1 MHTLKRKPFIPVLL
15 LGLIV
20 TFCAQAQESDTE
32 LIAEA
37 ESAAPES
44 VTKNA
49 TIKTSDGRVLREGS
63 NSWTCY
69 PGSGAIGPM
78 CNESQWDELI
88 GAVMTQAPIDVQK
101 FSLSYMMAGEGEALG
116 VSNVD
121 PFATDPTDDN
131 QWVKEGPHLMI
142 LVPDQ
147 TALEGLSTDP
157 NDPVY
162 VMWKDTPYAHIM
174 VKVGEEE

>member
-1 MHTLKRKPFIPVLL
+1 MNFLKTLIPMLL
-15 LGLIV
+15 LSLLV
-20 TFCAQAQESDTE
+20 TGCAQTQASDVE
-32 LIAEA
+32 LIADA

-49 TIKTSDGRVLREGS
+49 TIKASDGRVLRQGS

-78 CNESQWDELI
+78 CNQAQWDELI
-88 GAVMTQAPIDVQK
+88 GAVMAQEPIDVQT

-116 VSNVD
+116 VSNID
-121 PFATDPTDDN
+121 PFATEPTDDN

-174 VKVGEEE
+174 VKVGEQE

>member
-1 MHTLKRKPFIPVLL
+1 MNTLKRKSFIPVLL
-15 LGLIV
+15 LCLLV

-49 TIKTSDGRVLREGS
+49 TIKNSEGRVLRQGS

-121 PFATDPTDDN
+121 PFATEPTDDN

-147 TALEGLSTDP
+147 SALEGISTDP
-157 NDPVY
+157 EDPVY
-162 VMWKDTPYAHIM
+162 VMWKGTPYAHIM
-174 VKVGEEE
+174 VKVGEQE

>member
-1 MHTLKRKPFIPVLL
+1 MNFLKTLIPVLL
-15 LGLIV
+15 LSLLV
-20 TFCAQAQESDTE
+20 TGCAQTQASDVE
-32 LIAEA
+32 LIADA

-49 TIKTSDGRVLREGS
+49 TIKASDGRVLRQGS

-78 CNESQWDELI
+78 CNQAQWDELI
-88 GAVMTQAPIDVQK
+88 GAVMAKEPIDVQK

-121 PFATDPTDDN
+121 PFATEPTDDN

-174 VKVGEEE
+174 VKVGEQE

>member
-1 MHTLKRKPFIPVLL
+1 MDTWKRKSFIPVLL
-15 LGLIV
+15 LCLLV

-44 VTKNA
+44 VTENA
-49 TIKTSDGRVLREGS
+49 TIKTSEGRVLREGS

-121 PFATDPTDDN
+121 PFATEPTDDN

-147 TALEGLSTDP
+147 ALLEGISTDP
-157 NDPVY
+157 TDPVY
-162 VMWKDTPYAHIM
+162 VMWKGTPYAHIM
-174 VKVGEEE
+174 VKVADQE

>member
-1 MHTLKRKPFIPVLL
+1 MNFLKTIIPVLL
-15 LGLIV
+15 LCLLV
-20 TFCAQAQESDTE
+20 TACAQTQASDVE
-32 LIAEA
+32 LIADA
-37 ESAAPES
+37 ESVAPES
-44 VTKNA
+44 LTKNA
-49 TIKTSDGRVLREGS
+49 TIKTSDGRVLRQGS

-78 CNESQWDELI
+78 CNQAQWDELI
-88 GAVMTQAPIDVQK
+88 GAVMAKEPIDVQK

-116 VSNVD
+116 VSNVE
-121 PFATDPTDDN
+121 PFATEPTDDN

-174 VKVGEEE
+174 VKVGEQE

>member
-1 MHTLKRKPFIPVLL
+1 MKILRTLIPVLL
-15 LGLIV
+15 LSLLV
-20 TFCAQAQESDTE
+20 TGCAQPQASDVE
-32 LIAEA
+32 LIADA

-49 TIKTSDGRVLREGS
+49 TIKTSDGRVLRQGS

-78 CNESQWDELI
+78 CNQAQWDELI
-88 GAVMTQAPIDVQK
+88 GAVMAKEPIDVQK

-121 PFATDPTDDN
+121 PFATEPTDDN

-174 VKVGEEE
+174 VKVGEQE

>member
-1 MHTLKRKPFIPVLL
+1 MKFLKTLIPVLL
-15 LGLIV
+15 LCLLV
-20 TFCAQAQESDTE
+20 TGCAQTQASDVE

-49 TIKTSDGRVLREGS
+49 TIKTSDGRVLRQGS

-78 CNESQWDELI
+78 CNQAQWDELI
-88 GAVMTQAPIDVQK
+88 GAVMAKAPIDVQK

-121 PFATDPTDDN
+121 PFATEPTDQN

>member
-1 MHTLKRKPFIPVLL
+1 MNFLRTLIPVLL
-15 LGLIV
+15 LSLLV
-20 TFCAQAQESDTE
+20 TGCAQTQASDVE
-32 LIAEA
+32 LIADA

-49 TIKTSDGRVLREGS
+49 TIKTSDGRVLRQGS

-78 CNESQWDELI
+78 CNQAQWDELI
-88 GAVMTQAPIDVQK
+88 GAVMAKEPIDVQK

-121 PFATDPTDDN
+121 PFATEPTDDN

>member
-1 MHTLKRKPFIPVLL
+1 MNFLKTIIPVLL
-15 LGLIV
+15 LCLLV
-20 TFCAQAQESDTE
+20 TACAQTQASDVE
-32 LIAEA
+32 IIADA
-37 ESAAPES
+37 ESVAPES
-44 VTKNA
+44 LTKNA
-49 TIKTSDGRVLREGS
+49 TIKTSDGRVLRQGS

-78 CNESQWDELI
+78 CNQAQWDELI
-88 GAVMTQAPIDVQK
+88 GAVMAKEPIDVQK

-116 VSNVD
+116 VSNVE
-121 PFATDPTDDN
+121 PFATEPTDDN

-174 VKVGEEE
+174 VKVGEQE

>member
-1 MHTLKRKPFIPVLL
+1 MNFLKTLIPVLL
-15 LGLIV
+15 LCLLV
-20 TFCAQAQESDTE
+20 TGCAQTQASDVE
-32 LIAEA
+32 LLADA

-49 TIKTSDGRVLREGS
+49 TIKTSDGRVLRQGS
-63 NSWTCY
+63 SSWTCY

-78 CNESQWDELI
+78 CNQAQWDELI
-88 GAVMTQAPIDVQK
+88 GAVMAKEPIDVQK

-121 PFATDPTDDN
+121 PFATEPTDDN

-174 VKVGEEE
+174 VKVGEQE

>member
-1 MHTLKRKPFIPVLL
+1 MDTFKRLSIIPVLL
-15 LGLIV
+15 LCLLV
-20 TFCAQAQESDTE
+20 TGCAQTQASDSE
-32 LIAEA
+32 LIADA

-49 TIKTSDGRVLREGS
+49 TIKTAEGRVLRQGS

-78 CNESQWDELI
+78 CNQSQWDDLI
-88 GAVMTQAPIDVQK
+88 EAVMTKAPIDVK
-101 FSLSYMMAGEGEALG
+101 EFSLSYMMAGEGEALG

-121 PFATDPTDDN
+121 PFATEPTDDN

-147 TALEGLSTDP
+147 ALLEGLSTDP
-157 NDPVY
+157 EDPVY

>member
-1 MHTLKRKPFIPVLL
+1 
-15 LGLIV
+15 
-20 TFCAQAQESDTE
+20 
-32 LIAEA
+32 
-37 ESAAPES
+37 
-44 VTKNA
+44 
-49 TIKTSDGRVLREGS
+49 
-63 NSWTCY
+63 
-69 PGSGAIGPM
+69 M
-78 CNESQWDELI
+78 CNQSQWDELI
-88 GAVMTQAPIDVQK
+88 GAVMTKAPIDVTE

-116 VSNVD
+116 VSNID
-121 PFATDPTDDN
+121 PFATEPTDDN

-174 VKVGEEE
+174 VKVGELE